1 MRSGYAEANES
12 TKQNVETSTRVVDL
26 RSDTF
31 TQPSPEMREAIYK
44 AELGDDVFGE
54 DPTVNRLEQMAAEMF
69 GKEDATF
76 VASGTMGNIAAALT
90 HCTRGDEMIVGEKSH
105 MFNAEAG
112 AASALGGIAVQPIA
126 NDSRGMIDLD
136 ELRTRIRPDNIHY
149 PPTTLIGIENTA
161 NQCGGSALSAE
172 EIESVVSVAKERDI
186 KTHVDGARIFNA
198 SVALET
204 PVEQL
209 IAGAD
214 TVSFCLSKGLSCP
227 VGSVLVGSNADIE
240 SARRWRKAMG
250 GGMRQVGILAAAG
263 IVALETMV
271 SRLAEDHANA
281 RKLATG
287 LSKIDGIICDPDS
300 YPTNLVFCDV
310 SAKNPNEILQKLD
323 ERGVKALSLPA
334 GWRLV
339 THYGITSDD
348 IDYALDVIKDVFK
361 EYASF

>member
-1 MRSGYAEANES
+1 MRSGYSEAKEN
-12 TKQNVETSTRVVDL
+12 KKAQVNNSTRIVDL

-54 DPTVNRLEQMAAEMF
+54 DPTVNRLEQMAAEIFEM
-69 GKEDATF
+69 EDATF
-76 VASGTMGNIAAALT
+76 VASGTMGNIAAAMT

-105 MFNAEAG
+105 MYNAEAG
-112 AASALGGIAVQPIA
+112 AASALGGIAVQSIA

-136 ELRTRIRPDNIHY
+136 ELRSKIRPDNIHY
-149 PPTTLIGIENTA
+149 PPTRLIGIENTA
-161 NQCGGSALSAE
+161 NHCGGSALTTE
-172 EIESVVSVAKERDI
+172 EVQSIVSIAKERDI
-186 KTHVDGARIFNA
+186 KVHVDGARIFNA

-204 PVEQL
+204 PVSKL
-209 IAGAD
+209 ADGAD

-227 VGSVLVGSNADIE
+227 VGSVLVGSHDDIE
-240 SARRWRKAMG
+240 VARRWRKAMG
-250 GGMRQVGILAAAG
+250 GGMRQVGIIAAAG

-271 SRLAEDHANA
+271 SRLAEDHTNA
-281 RKLATG
+281 RKLAVG
-287 LSKIDGIICDPDS
+287 LSNIDGIICDPDS

-310 SAKNPNEILQKLD
+310 SAKNPSEILQKMD
-323 ERGVKALSLPA
+323 EQGVKALSLPG

-348 IDYALDVIKDVFK
+348 IDYALDIIANVFK
-361 EYASF
+361 EHASF

>member
-1 MRSGYAEANES
+1 MRSGYSEAKEHK
-12 TKQNVETSTRVVDL
+12 KQDADKSTRIVDL

-31 TQPSPEMREAIYK
+31 TQPSPEMREAIFK

-54 DPTVNRLEQMAAEMF
+54 DPTVNRLEQMAAEIF

-105 MFNAEAG
+105 MYNAEAG
-112 AASALGGIAVQPIA
+112 AASALGGIAVQSIA

-136 ELRTRIRPDNIHY
+136 ELRSKIRPDNIHY
-149 PPTTLIGIENTA
+149 PPTRLVGIENTA
-161 NQCGGSALSAE
+161 NHCGGNALTAE
-172 EIESVVSVAKERDI
+172 EIQSVVSVAKERDI
-186 KTHVDGARIFNA
+186 KVHVDGARIFNA

-204 PVEQL
+204 PVDKL
-209 IAGAD
+209 VAGAD

-227 VGSVLVGSNADIE
+227 VGSVLVGSTEDIE
-240 SARRWRKAMG
+240 VARRWRKAMG
-250 GGMRQVGILAAAG
+250 GGMRQVGIIAAAG

-281 RKLATG
+281 RKLANG
-287 LSKIDGIICDPDS
+287 LSAIDGIICDPDS

-310 SAKNPNEILQKLD
+310 SVKNPSEILQKMD
-323 ERGVKALSLPA
+323 ERGVKALSLPG

-348 IDYALDVIKDVFK
+348 IDYALDVIRDVFK
-361 EYASF
+361 EYATI

>member
-1 MRSGYAEANES
+1 MRSGYSEAKEN
-12 TKQNVETSTRVVDL
+12 KKAQVNNSTRIVDL

-54 DPTVNRLEQMAAEMF
+54 DPTVNRLEQMAAEIFEM
-69 GKEDATF
+69 EDATF
-76 VASGTMGNIAAALT
+76 VASGTMGNIAAAMT

-105 MFNAEAG
+105 MYNAEAG
-112 AASALGGIAVQPIA
+112 AASALGGIAVQSIA

-136 ELRTRIRPDNIHY
+136 ELRSKIRPDNIHY
-149 PPTTLIGIENTA
+149 PPTRLIGIENTA
-161 NQCGGSALSAE
+161 NHCGGSALTTE
-172 EIESVVSVAKERDI
+172 EVQSIVSIAKERDI
-186 KTHVDGARIFNA
+186 KVHVDGARIFNA

-204 PVEQL
+204 PVSQL
-209 IAGAD
+209 VDGAD

-227 VGSVLVGSNADIE
+227 VGSVLVGSHDDIE
-240 SARRWRKAMG
+240 VARRWRKAMG
-250 GGMRQVGILAAAG
+250 GGMRQVGIIAAAG

-271 SRLAEDHANA
+271 SRLAEDHTNA
-281 RKLATG
+281 RKLAVG
-287 LSKIDGIICDPDS
+287 LSNIDGIICDPDS

-310 SAKNPNEILQKLD
+310 SAKNPSEILQKMD
-323 ERGVKALSLPA
+323 EQGVKALSLPG

-348 IDYALDVIKDVFK
+348 IDYALDIIANVFK
-361 EYASF
+361 EHASF

>member
-1 MRSGYAEANES
+1 MRSGYSQTKENQHSSANQAMR
-12 TKQNVETSTRVVDL
+12 TVDL

-54 DPTVNRLEQMAAEMF
+54 DPTVNRLEEMSAEIF

-90 HCTRGDEMIVGEKSH
+90 HCARGDEMIVGEKSH
-105 MFNAEAG
+105 MYNAEAG
-112 AASALGGIAVQPIA
+112 AASALGGISVQSIA
-126 NDSRGMIDLD
+126 NDSRGMIDPD
-136 ELRTRIRPDNIHY
+136 ELRSKIRPDNIHY
-149 PPTTLIGIENTA
+149 PPTRLIGIENTA
-161 NQCGGSALSAE
+161 NHCGGTALTVE
-172 EIESVVSVAKERDI
+172 EIQSVVSVAKERDI
-186 KTHVDGARIFNA
+186 KVHVDGARIFNA

-204 PVEQL
+204 PVSKL
-209 IAGAD
+209 ASGAD
-214 TVSFCLSKGLSCP
+214 TVSFCLSKGLSSP
-227 VGSVLVGSNADIE
+227 VGSVLVGSHEDIE
-240 SARRWRKAMG
+240 VARRWRKAMG
-250 GGMRQVGILAAAG
+250 GGMRQVGIIAAAG

-271 SRLAEDHANA
+271 ARLAEDHANA
-281 RKLATG
+281 RKLAIG

-310 SAKNPNEILQKLD
+310 SAKNPSEILQKLD
-323 ERGVKALSLPA
+323 DRGVKALSLPG

-348 IDYALDVIKDVFK
+348 IDYALDVIETVFQ
-361 EYASF
+361 ESASF

>member
-1 MRSGYAEANES
+1 MRSGYSEAKEHK
-12 TKQNVETSTRVVDL
+12 KQDTDKLTRIVDL

-31 TQPSPEMREAIYK
+31 TQPSQEMREAIFK

-54 DPTVNRLEQMAAEMF
+54 DPTVNRLEQMAAEIF

-105 MFNAEAG
+105 MYNAEAG
-112 AASALGGIAVQPIA
+112 AASALGGIAVQSIA

-136 ELRTRIRPDNIHY
+136 ELRSKIRPDNIHY
-149 PPTTLIGIENTA
+149 PPTRLVGIENTA
-161 NQCGGSALSAE
+161 NHCGGNALTAE
-172 EIESVVSVAKERDI
+172 EIQSVVSIAKERDI
-186 KTHVDGARIFNA
+186 KVHVDGARIFNA

-204 PVEQL
+204 PVDQL
-209 IAGAD
+209 VAGAD

-227 VGSVLVGSNADIE
+227 VGSVLVGSREDIE
-240 SARRWRKAMG
+240 VARRWRKAMG
-250 GGMRQVGILAAAG
+250 GGMRQVGIIAAAG

-271 SRLAEDHANA
+271 ARLAEDHANA
-281 RKLATG
+281 RKLAIG

-310 SAKNPNEILQKLD
+310 SAKNPSEILQKWWM
-323 ERGVKALSLPA
+323 EVSHSLWYYF
-334 GWRLV
+334 G
-339 THYGITSDD
+339 
-348 IDYALDVIKDVFK
+348 
-361 EYASF
+361 